1 MQKNSFLSRSLLPI
15 FLFASCLPLTSCSI
29 YSKDDVA
36 MADVDAYPYPSSPPA
51 DYSYSYAADEYPY
64 EDYPY
69 EYQDSYRVS
78 RSTAGYYRYDSSG
91 RRFGNMT
98 YYNGYYNTTYNP
110 ADFTSGISSYPGTS
124 TGPGVDNGYN
134 ATPTGI
140 YNTLDPVTGRYHPR
154 RN

>member
-1 MQKNSFLSRSLLPI
+1 MQKNSFLSQSLLSI

-29 YSKDDVA
+29 YSNSDVA
-36 MADVDAYPYPSSPPA
+36 MNDVDAYPYPSSPPV
-51 DYSYSYAADEYPY
+51 DYSYSYSYNEN
-64 EDYPY
+64 EYPY
-69 EYQDSYRVS
+69 EYQDTYRTS
-78 RSTAGYYRYDSSG
+78 RSTAGHYQYDSSG
-91 RRFGNMT
+91 RKFGNMT

-110 ADFTSGISSYPGTS
+110 GDFTSGISSYPGTS

-134 ATPTGI
+134 ATPNGI